1 VFGFTWTNET
11 FRAKRPAVFYE
22 GLVPSVPLM
31 VSVVFSLGLGS
42 AGGTFFSRYPWFD
55 AVWAVTLLVVS
66 GVCVFLSSRFLR
78 VKKHG
83 MVVYRVAWW
92 TLLVGIGFAM
102 CCWAWCSARLFPR
115 DEVAWSLTK
124 SSQPVVVQ
132 GIVVV
137 GPETMRNTRGVLD
150 SGRFRE
156 TSVWVLEL
164 YAARDLCHWVPV
176 SGKARVFVDG
186 EAQTLSVGTHVQVYG
201 RALRPSSPDNPGEF
215 DFREHSRLNR
225 VLTIIRVRGWSSIV
239 RCPTEFTLSAAGC
252 IDWLRQCCRNR
263 LHAIVPVQS
272 QALADSLLLGLRRA
286 LPEQTIRAFADT
298 GSIHVLAISGLHV
311 GMVATAIFYVF
322 RLFGVPLRTNWLIV
336 SCVVTIYA
344 GVTGAAIPV
353 LRATLLLWVTCTGV
367 WMKRRFAGIHTL
379 AVVAAILLVWNPV
392 SVVSIGT
399 QLSFLATAVLIS
411 LGVWFRDQPTRDPI
425 ERLIEKNQGSFSKTA
440 CRLFRGLYWCILL
453 SASVWIASVP
463 LVASEFHRFVPVA
476 VATNLLIAPL
486 LPFVMAAGF
495 ACLLTIGLP
504 VEWCAPLGM
513 LAGCLFDT
521 LKWVV
526 TGVASL
532 PASTLRVHALP
543 TWWVVIWYG
552 ALSMV
557 LLHLCN
563 RSKMMKKSRGR
574 LCGSMHAEL
583 DRHLFQRK
591 LYVFG
596 IFLFGFGVLGVSLQ
610 LRPQTL
616 KESRMTIAAMG
627 HGCGIVLKSREGHCL
642 VYDAGR
648 LGASGTALRSLR
660 ATLFSER
667 LQTIDYLVIS
677 HADTDHFNAVPGLLD
692 EFCVKQ
698 VIVSPQFLAG
708 SSRSVTELQ
717 RLFVE
722 HEVSVRIVRSGDV
735 ISLGKSCVARVLHPE
750 RLPDTGVRS
759 DNENSI
765 VLDVAIE
772 SKRLLLTG
780 DIEGDA
786 LSALLR
792 SGLPHV
798 DILVAPHHG
807 SKTGLPREIAS
818 EVRPR
823 VVVVSGSGGRNWPFV
838 CGQFHQG
845 WSGVQAVLRTAGE
858 LPPDRGAV
866 SITISDDAMSVR
878 QFAPTGW
885 KTIL

>member
-1 VFGFTWTNET
+1 
-11 FRAKRPAVFYE
+11 
-22 GLVPSVPLM
+22 
-31 VSVVFSLGLGS
+31 
-42 AGGTFFSRYPWFD
+42 
-55 AVWAVTLLVVS
+55 
-66 GVCVFLSSRFLR
+66 
-78 VKKHG
+78 
-83 MVVYRVAWW
+83 
-92 TLLVGIGFAM
+92 
-102 CCWAWCSARLFPR
+102 
-115 DEVAWSLTK
+115 
-124 SSQPVVVQ
+124 
-132 GIVVV
+132 
-137 GPETMRNTRGVLD
+137 
-150 SGRFRE
+150 
-156 TSVWVLEL
+156 
-164 YAARDLCHWVPV
+164 
-176 SGKARVFVDG
+176 
-186 EAQTLSVGTHVQVYG
+186 
-201 RALRPSSPDNPGEF
+201 
-215 DFREHSRLNR
+215 
-225 VLTIIRVRGWSSIV
+225 
-239 RCPTEFTLSAAGC
+239 
-252 IDWLRQCCRNR
+252 
-263 LHAIVPVQS
+263 
-272 QALADSLLLGLRRA
+272 
-286 LPEQTIRAFADT
+286 
-298 GSIHVLAISGLHV
+298 
-311 GMVATAIFYVF
+311 
-322 RLFGVPLRTNWLIV
+322 
-336 SCVVTIYA
+336 
-344 GVTGAAIPV
+344 
-353 LRATLLLWVTCTGV
+353 
-367 WMKRRFAGIHTL
+367 
-379 AVVAAILLVWNPV
+379 
-392 SVVSIGT
+392 
-399 QLSFLATAVLIS
+399 
-411 LGVWFRDQPTRDPI
+411 
-425 ERLIEKNQGSFSKTA
+425 
-440 CRLFRGLYWCILL
+440 
-453 SASVWIASVP
+453 
-463 LVASEFHRFVPVA
+463 
-476 VATNLLIAPL
+476 
-486 LPFVMAAGF
+486 
-495 ACLLTIGLP
+495 
-504 VEWCAPLGM
+504 
-513 LAGCLFDT
+513 
-521 LKWVV
+521 
-526 TGVASL
+526 
-532 PASTLRVHALP
+532 
-543 TWWVVIWYG
+543 
-552 ALSMV
+552 
-557 LLHLCN
+557 
-563 RSKMMKKSRGR
+563 
-574 LCGSMHAEL
+574 MHAEL